1 MCSDCEVRVAAG
13 GPKACI
19 PPAGLKASAT
29 DVWRRVRAGVP
40 ALACSAG
47 LQACVLAAVVGAAP
61 PPLRV
66 CADPNNMPFSNAKGQ
81 GFENAIA
88 ALVARDLHRPLT
100 YFWSPQ
106 RRGFVRN
113 TLAAGQC
120 DVMIGVPVQYERVQ
134 STRPYYRSSYAF
146 VTRRDRHLRITS
158 FDDARLKRLRIG
170 IQITGDDYNNPPAA
184 QALAAR
190 HLSDNVR
197 GYTVYGDYSKPDPQR
212 EVVDAVA
219 DGRVDV
225 AVVWGPFAGYYG
237 RREPAPM
244 DVVPVGAER
253 DGPGV
258 AFAFDIAMGVRRGD
272 RALRDELD
280 GVIVRRRAEI
290 RRILASYGVP
300 LL

>member
-1 MCSDCEVRVAAG
+1 MCSGCRSRSAKALRHTIAALG
-13 GPKACI
+13 HSTAIVCG
-19 PPAGLKASAT
+19 AGLPPSLKL
-29 DVWRRVRAGVP
+29 RRTAI
-40 ALACSAG
+40 ALATAG
-47 LQACVLAAVVGAAP
+47 QACVFAAAMAGSTP

-66 CADPNNMPFSNAKGQ
+66 CADPNNMPFSNEKRQ
-81 GFENAIA
+81 GFENRISE
-88 ALVARDLHRPLT
+88 LVARDLRRPLT

-134 STRPYYRSSYAF
+134 SARAYYRSSYAF

-158 FDDARLKRLRIG
+158 FDDARLKRLTIG

-190 HLSDNVR
+190 HLNDNVR

-225 AVVWGPFAGYYG
+225 AVVWGPFAGYFG
-237 RREPAPM
+237 RREPT
-244 DVVPVGAER
+244 
-253 DGPGV
+253 
-258 AFAFDIAMGVRRGD
+258 
-272 RALRDELD
+272 
-280 GVIVRRRAEI
+280 
-290 RRILASYGVP
+290 
-300 LL
+300 